1 VSQDPLSKQNTLH
14 YQKPLQNGLWL
25 KNILEEL
32 FNKKFKINLYGD
44 NKASLYS
51 AENFAIGKR
60 LRHIRVSYHF
70 FKEHVKNNNVIL
82 QHIKSEDNLADVLTK
97 DVNGNKMLFFANKIL
112 RKSCLGG
119 NVKIFTFYFIFLY
132 Y

>member
-1 VSQDPLSKQNTLH
+1 MSRQQQCVSRSTAEAEYVALSEAVA
-14 YQKPLQNGLWL
+14 NGLWL
-25 KNILEEL
+25 KNFLEEL

-51 AENFAIGKR
+51 AENFAIG

-70 FKEHVKNNNVIL
+70 IKEYVENNNVIL

-97 DVNGNKMLFFANKIL
+97 DVNGNKMLFFANKIFKKNL
-112 RKSCLGG
+112 
-119 NVKIFTFYFIFLY
+119 V
-132 Y
+132 